1 MIPHLAPLLTTIAN
15 AISAAAERWSG
26 VDETVVERVA
36 AAAGR
41 KPWTFRFAPEGD
53 ALLFAFLVA
62 GLVAGFVLGYTYRAL
77 FSSRS
82 PPGEERRS

>member
-1 MIPHLAPLLTTIAN
+1 MIAHLAALLA
-15 AISAAAERWSG
+15 AVASAAAEERWPG

-41 KPWTFRFAPEGD
+41 TPWTVPFAPEGD

-62 GLVAGFVLGYTYRAL
+62 GLVGGFVLGYGYHAL
-77 FSSRS
+77 FVVPRA
-82 PPGEERRS
+82 GEGRRP

>member
-1 MIPHLAPLLTTIAN
+1 MIAHAAPLLTMIAS
-15 AISAAAERWSG
+15 ATSAAAERWPG

-36 AAAGR
+36 MEGGR
-41 KPWTFRFAPEGD
+41 KPWTVPFAPEGD

-62 GLVAGFVLGYTYRAL
+62 GLVGGFVLGYTYRAL

-82 PPGEERRS
+82 PPGEERRP